1 MKKIIILISIL
12 IISLVQTY
20 GQVDTCQVD
29 TYKVTLKKVLEVTGT
44 ETNFKVVIKQM
55 IDMFKQQN
63 KDIPESLWVEFENE
77 FSKTSIDDL
86 VDMLSPVYQ
95 KHITEAELLEII
107 IFYESP
113 IGTKLVEKTPLIMQE
128 SMQVGQ
134 EWGAKIGQS
143 FEEKLNERG
152 YR

>member
-1 MKKIIILISIL
+1 MKKLIILISIL